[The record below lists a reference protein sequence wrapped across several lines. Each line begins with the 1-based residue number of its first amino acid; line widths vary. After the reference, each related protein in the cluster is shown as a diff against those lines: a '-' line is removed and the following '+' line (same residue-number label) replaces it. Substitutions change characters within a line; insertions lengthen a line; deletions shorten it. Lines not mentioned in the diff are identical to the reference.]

1 MRVVVTGA
9 NRGIGLEFVRQFLS
23 RGDTVEATA
32 RDPERAT
39 ELNRLKEAVGERL
52 RIHRLDVADDFSV
65 SAFADALLPGPVDL
79 LVNNAGLGAWIGLDE
94 LDFQEAKRLFDV
106 NALGP
111 LRVTRA
117 LLPRLRQGSQKRIV
131 HLTSR
136 MGSIADNSSGG
147 SYGYRMS
154 KAALNMA
161 SRTLA
166 VDLAG
171 EGMVSVVLH
180 PGWVQTEMGGEGA
193 TTTPTDAVAAM
204 IRIIDRLGPD
214 ESGRFFHANGT
225 ELPW

>member
-180 PGWVQTEMGGEGA
+180 PGWVQTGMGGEGA
-193 TTTPTDAVAAM
+193 TTTPTDAVEAM
-204 IRIIDRLGPD
+204 IRIIDGLGPD